1 MGNNKFLKR
10 YSFFTIIALMMFIAT
25 PSIAQEDEYGVEAI
39 AEEGYAYEDE
49 IVEADGEEYA
59 YEDEIVEA
67 DGEEYAYEDEIVEAD
82 GEYAYEEE
90 AVEADG
96 EYAYEEEIEE
106 LTGDTEEAPKT
117 IISVPIYKDYRIPM
131 VVDPKNPKLPA
142 NHNLARLRGSI
153 WRGEGIVIRTNGRG
167 VLGEYRPFIF
177 FSANEDAVAY
187 KYVPVGQQK
196 LPNSPR
202 TDNYMALNPLLK
214 TNNFVPVMAP
224 QADPLGT
231 VTLDKR
237 IQFVANPLSLK
248 NTDYEAALEL
258 MRLQIE
264 ENNKSK
270 DFTTVNTNIGVIAQ
284 PVVAPAP
291 TIVNCPA
298 QFYVTTNRTI
308 TIITNV
314 TQNVIPN
321 VTTNV
326 TQSEIIQVPTL
337 PFVIQEGVT
346 QVQEIPSMQ
355 TMFQGVP
362 EFPDLNTPEI
372 KAPNDEVDFFSTD
385 QYPSYS
391 MDPEN
396 LYDAYADD
404 QFGSLEF
411 LPLKMVAQDMSDLDL
426 ADDQYVINVGEQ
438 NSGIFIHKTDSI
450 KDPYKVI
457 FLALDAA
464 MNLYEYNIDNTFDVR
479 DANSDTSQKARELYL
494 RILDEKINMKKF
506 QRVRAKNSYLN

>member
-1 MGNNKFLKR
+1 MNNNNFLKR
-10 YSFFTIIALMMFIAT
+10 YSFYTIIALLMMFIAT
-25 PSIAQEDEYGVEAI
+25 PNIAQEDEYGVEAI
-39 AEEGYAYEDE
+39 AEEYAEGEYAYEDE
-49 IVEADGEEYA
+49 VAEDGEEYA
-59 YEDEIVEA
+59 YEDEIDGTVEDGEA
-67 DGEEYAYEDEIVEAD
+67 DGEYAYEDEIDGTVEDGEEYAYEDEI
-82 GEYAYEEE
+82 
-90 AVEADG
+90 
-96 EYAYEEEIEE
+96 EE
-106 LTGDTEEAPKT
+106 LTGNTEEAPKT
-117 IISVPIYKDYRIPM
+117 IISVPIYQNYRIPM

-153 WRGEGIVIRTNGRG
+153 WRGEGIVIRTNSRG

-177 FSANEDAVAY
+177 FSTQEDAIAY

-196 LPNSPR
+196 LPDSPR
-202 TDNYMALNPLLK
+202 TDKYMALNPLLK

-231 VTLDKR
+231 VALDNR

-248 NTDYEAALEL
+248 NTDYEAALEV

-270 DFTTVNTNIGVIAQ
+270 DFTTVNTNIGVVAQ

-298 QFYVTTNRTI
+298 QFYITTNRTI
-308 TIITNV
+308 TITTNV
-314 TQNVIPN
+314 TQNVIQN
-321 VTTNV
+321 E
-326 TQSEIIQVPTL
+326 SAQVPTL

-346 QVQEIPSMQ
+346 QVQDIPSMQ

-362 EFPDLNTPEI
+362 EFPDMNTPEI
-372 KAPNDEVDFFSTD
+372 RDPQDDADFFSTD

-411 LPLKMVAQDMSDLDL
+411 LPLKMIAQDMSASDL
-426 ADDQYVINVGEQ
+426 ADDQYIINVGEK
-438 NSGIFIHKTDSI
+438 NSGIFIHRTDDI
-450 KDPYKVI
+450 NNPYKVI
-457 FLALDAA
+457 FLALDGA

-479 DANSDTSQKARELYL
+479 DSNSDTSQKARELYL

-506 QRVRAKNSYLN
+506 QRVRAKSSYLN

>member
-1 MGNNKFLKR
+1 MNNNNFLKK
-10 YSFFTIIALMMFIAT
+10 YSFCTIIALMMMFITT

-39 AEEGYAYEDE
+39 AEEYAE
-49 IVEADGEEYA
+49 GEYA
-59 YEDEIVEA
+59 YEDEVAE

-82 GEYAYEEE
+82 GEYAYEDE

-96 EYAYEEEIEE
+96 EYAYEEETEE
-106 LTGDTEEAPKT
+106 LAGDTEEAPKT
-117 IISVPIYKDYRIPM
+117 IISVPIYQNYRIPM

-142 NHNLARLRGSI
+142 NHNFARLRGTI
-153 WRGEGIVIRTNGRG
+153 WRGDEIVIRTNSRG

-177 FSANEDAVAY
+177 FSANEDAIAY
-187 KYVPVGQQK
+187 KYVPLNQQK
-196 LPNSPR
+196 LPESPR
-202 TDNYMALNPLLK
+202 TDNYMTLNPLLK
-214 TNNFVPVMAP
+214 TNNFVPVMAAK
-224 QADPLGT
+224 ADPLGN
-231 VTLDKR
+231 VALDNR
-237 IQFVANPLSLK
+237 IKFVINPLSLNNK
-248 NTDYEAALEL
+248 DYEAALEK

-264 ENNKSK
+264 ENNKSQ